1 MKMINDME
9 LNMVAG
15 GMATAHG
22 SGASGGWEEAE
33 KYDVKIHG
41 SGVSGGW
48 GPSLAAPETEVPT
61 NVVEVETETEVIIIM
76 ADTTQHCPW
85 GPQPSGFL
93 W

>member
-15 GMATAHG
+15 GMTAAHG
-22 SGASGGWEEAE
+22 GGVSGGWEEVDA
-33 KYDVKIHG
+33 KAHG
-41 SGVSGGW
+41 GGVSGGW
-48 GPSLAAPETEVPT
+48 GPSLVAPETEAPT
-61 NVVEVETETEVIIIM
+61 NAVEVETEAEVIIVM